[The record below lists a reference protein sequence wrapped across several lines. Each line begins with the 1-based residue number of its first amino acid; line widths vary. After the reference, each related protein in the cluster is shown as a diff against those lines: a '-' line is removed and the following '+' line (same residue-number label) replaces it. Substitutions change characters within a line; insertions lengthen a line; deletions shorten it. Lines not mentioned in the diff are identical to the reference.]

1 MSDLQ
6 AESNVITSQK
16 PIPRIKDISMMKA
29 WKDSKVRFGTLLN
42 RSITE
47 MEPVPVTGGTK
58 VGLSP
63 HGRKFLAPPL
73 RPVRSHRWLIVK
85 KLIF

>member
-47 MEPVPVTGGTK
+47 MEPVPVTGQLVAEPRLGSAHP
-58 VGLSP
+58 GGNSWRRRYGQSGP
-63 HGRKFLAPPL
+63 IAG
-73 RPVRSHRWLIVK
+73 
-85 KLIF
+85 